1 MRGFIRLLRGAGLAC
16 LLGTIVLCQSVLA
29 HNDEHNDRRGGQNQ
43 IERQANGRRM
53 IHHYELVRVQKVSG
67 EVNEYTYRAWLTN
80 FGEPLAGAT
89 ATVKSLAQGTTVVD
103 DSLTFGAVGTGR
115 TVASVDTFSVR
126 HHRKHEFGWMWPELR
141 WTITPVS
148 GGSPSNHAPV
158 ANAGA
163 DRSVQPGARVM
174 LDGSGSSDPDGNPIH
189 FNWTLNRPVGSNAT
203 LSAPGN
209 PTTSFMPDRRGTYE
223 ARLIVDDGTLPS
235 APDAVVI
242 TVLNS
247 APVANAGP
255 DQTAL
260 VTHVVTLDGSASSD
274 PDGDAVSY
282 QWALTSR
289 PAGSA
294 AVLSDPAAVAPT
306 FLVDRPGTYSAQ
318 LIVSDGSASSAADSV
333 SVTTTNTAPVA
344 NAGPDQ
350 TAPVGTTVSLNGS
363 GSSDADGDALSYAWT
378 LQSAP
383 AGSAAALTGAA
394 SVTPSFVVDRPGSY
408 VARLVVN
415 DGYVASVADT
425 VTVST
430 VNSAPVAN
438 AGADQTAL
446 VTQTVTLNGGA
457 SSDVDGD
464 TLTFAWAFVSRPAG
478 STAVLNGAGGVQ
490 PTFVVDKPGTY
501 RVQLFVNDGALSSA
515 ADVVDVQT
523 VNSAP
528 VANAGADQSAYVGQT
543 VTLDG
548 SGSTDVDGN
557 PLGYVWALT
566 SRPAGSAAAV
576 NDPTAVMP
584 TFVLDRAGVYVAQLI
599 VNDGTVSSVADTATV
614 TTLNSAPVA
623 NAGADVSVVAGRSV
637 TLDGSASSD
646 ADWDPLSYSWALIQR
661 PAGSSAALN
670 GAAGVVA
677 SFLADRPGVYI
688 AQLIVNDGT
697 VDSAPD
703 TVTITTGNTAP
714 VADAGADQPGL
725 LPGGIATVDGSA
737 SSDADGHALTYRW
750 SLLSVP
756 AGSTASLSDPA
767 ASAPWFTL
775 DRAGQFV
782 AQLIVNDGFVDSAP
796 DTVVV
801 TVVNRT
807 PVANAGS
814 DQSVFT
820 GGTATLSGAAS
831 SDPDGD
837 TLTYQWA
844 FTSVPAGSAATLTGA
859 NSVAAS
865 FTADVVGAYVLSLTV
880 TDPSGASNSD
890 SVTVNAFT
898 PATVTV
904 AATDASASETGP
916 DNGVFTFTRSGS
928 TAAALVVSY
937 RVTGSATSGSDYAA
951 LSGSVTIPAGQASV
965 TVTVRPVD
973 DSLAEAAE
981 TVVVTVQPDPA
992 YTVGNPASGTVTIA
1006 DNDLPMVTIVATDP
1020 SATEA
1025 GDTGTF
1031 TITRTGPTTSSLRVT
1046 FTANGSAQGGVDYV
1060 SLGSQVFIPAGSS
1073 TVTLTVTPIAD
1084 GVSPEPN
1091 ENVNVFLT
1099 PNSGLTVGTP
1109 GNATV
1114 VIAAN

>member
-1 MRGFIRLLRGAGLAC
+1 MRGLVRLLRGAGITC

-29 HNDEHNDRRGGQNQ
+29 HNDGRGPSQ
-43 IERQANGRRM
+43 IERRANGRRL
-53 IHHYELVRVQKVSG
+53 IHHYELVRVQKVSA
-67 EVNEYTYRAWLTN
+67 ELSEYTYRASLTN
-80 FGEPLAGAT
+80 FGAPITGAT
-89 ATVKSLAQGTTVVD
+89 ATVASLGHGTTVVD
-103 DSLTFGAVGTGR
+103 ASLTFGPVGTGR
-115 TVASVDTFSVR
+115 TVTSLDTFSVR
-126 HHRKHEFGWMWPELR
+126 HHRKHPFGWLWPELR
-141 WTITPVS
+141 WTITPLS
-148 GGSPSNHAPV
+148 GGSPSNHAPF

-163 DRSVQPGARVM
+163 DRSVSPGARVM
-174 LDGSGSSDPDGNPIH
+174 LDGSGSSDPDRDALH
-189 FNWTLNRPVGSNAT
+189 FNWTLTRPIGSNAS
-203 LSAPGN
+203 LSAPLN

-223 ARLIVDDGTLPS
+223 ARLIVDDGALPS
-235 APDAVVI
+235 APDSVVI

-260 VTHVVTLDGSASSD
+260 VTHVVTLDGNGSSD

-294 AVLSDPAAVAPT
+294 AVLSDPSSDSPA
-306 FLVDRPGTYSAQ
+306 FLVDRPGTYTAQ

-333 SVTTTNTAPVA
+333 TVTTVNTAPAA

-350 TAPVGTTVSLNGS
+350 TAPVGSTVSLNGS
-363 GSSDADGDALSYAWT
+363 GSSDADGDALGYAWT

-383 AGSAAALTGAA
+383 AGSAAALAGAA

-408 VARLVVN
+408 VLRLVVN
-415 DGYVASVADT
+415 DGHVSSAADT
-425 VTVST
+425 VTIST

-438 AGADQTAL
+438 AGSDQTAL
-446 VTQTVTLNGGA
+446 VTQTVTLNGGG

-464 TLTFAWAFVSRPAG
+464 SLTFGWVFVSRPAG
-478 STAVLNGAGGVQ
+478 STAVLTGAGGVQ
-490 PTFVVDKPGTY
+490 PTFVVDRPGLY
-501 RVQLFVNDGALSSA
+501 QVQLIVNDGALSSA
-515 ADVVDVQT
+515 ADLVDVQT

-548 SGSTDVDGN
+548 SASTDVDGN
-557 PLGYVWALT
+557 ALGYVWALT
-566 SRPAGSAAAV
+566 SRPAGSTASV
-576 NDPTAVMP
+576 NDPTAVTP

-599 VNDGTVSSVADTATV
+599 VNDGTVSSAADTVTV

-623 NAGADVSVVAGRSV
+623 NAGADISVIAGRSV
-637 TLDGSASSD
+637 TLAGDASSD
-646 ADWDPLSYSWALIQR
+646 VDGDALTYSWALIQR
-661 PAGSSAALN
+661 PAGSGAVLN
-670 GAAGVVA
+670 SPSSVA
-677 SFLADRPGVYI
+677 PSFGADRPGVYI
-688 AQLIVNDGT
+688 AQLIVNDGS

-703 TVTITTGNTAP
+703 TVTITTGNTRP
-714 VADAGADQPGL
+714 VADAGADQPSRL
-725 LPGGIATVDGSA
+725 GGDVATVDGTS

-756 AGSTASLSDPA
+756 AGSAASLSDPA
-767 ASAPWFTL
+767 APAPWFSL
-775 DRAGQFV
+775 DRAGQYV
-782 AQLIVNDGFVDSAP
+782 AQLIVNDGFQDSMP

-801 TVVNRT
+801 TVVNRA
-807 PVANAGS
+807 PVADAGS

-820 GGTATLSGAAS
+820 GSTATLTGAAS

-837 TLTYQWA
+837 ALTYQWA
-844 FTSVPAGSAATLTGA
+844 FTSVPAGSAATLAGA
-859 NSVAAS
+859 SSMAPS
-865 FTADVVGAYVLSLTV
+865 FTADVVGAYVVSLTV
-880 TDPSGASNSD
+880 TDPSGAASID

-904 AATDASASETGP
+904 TASDANASETGP
-916 DNGVFTFTRSGS
+916 DNGTFTFTRSGS
-928 TAAALVVSY
+928 TAAALVVQY
-937 RVTGSATSGSDYAA
+937 RVGGTATNGIDYAS
-951 LSGSVTIPAGQASV
+951 LSGSVTIPAGAASA

-973 DSLAEAAE
+973 DANAEASE
-981 TVVVTVQPDPA
+981 TVDVTVLPDGA
-992 YTVGNPASGTVTIA
+992 YTVGNPPSATVTIA
-1006 DNDLPMVTIVATDP
+1006 DNDRPVVTIVATDA
-1020 SATEA
+1020 SASEA

-1031 TITRTGPTTSSLRVT
+1031 TITRTGPTTAALRVT
-1046 FTANGSAQGGVDYV
+1046 FTANGSAQSGVDYV
-1060 SLGSQVFIPAGSS
+1060 SLGSQVFIPIGSS

-1084 GVSPEPN
+1084 GVSPEGN

-1099 PNSGLTVGTP
+1099 TNSGLTVGTP